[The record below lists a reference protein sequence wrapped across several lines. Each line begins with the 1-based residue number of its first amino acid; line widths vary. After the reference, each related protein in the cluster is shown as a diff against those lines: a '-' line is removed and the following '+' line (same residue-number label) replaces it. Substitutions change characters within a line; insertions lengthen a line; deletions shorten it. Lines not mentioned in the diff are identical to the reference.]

1 MTPTQPLSEQQ
12 CRVLQEHLPS
22 YHIRILTG
30 SDDVDKW
37 SDQSLWDAF
46 LAGVHVVVG
55 TPAVLADAL
64 THTFVRMSQLSLL
77 VFDEAHRTTKKHP
90 MNNIMRNFYYPA
102 KRKGEQ
108 VPHILGLSASPVM
121 KNNASESGLQ
131 AIESNLDATTITP
144 KRFRDDLE
152 IHVHKPTLTHVIYGD
167 ALPVDYSPAF
177 TALATEVQTY
187 DLGQD
192 PYVVSLQKQD
202 DMRAQRR
209 LTKVWIK
216 RKTYCTEQLD
226 GLLNRARHIREQLG
240 SAMTEWYICTCAR
253 RFLESKDHNLSL
265 MDDLETTEQ
274 EHMTTIMTRI
284 LSGSVDSNAAAP
296 IDTER
301 ISDKAKALLDV
312 LAESAVTDAQTIVFV
327 EQRAMVVALAF
338 LLRSILPASTSYDV
352 GTFVGTSS
360 FGFAN
365 RKTSLSDLVDHKTQ
379 DQDLQDFRSGAKNLI
394 IATTVLE
401 EGLDVP
407 ACNCVI
413 CFDLPKSLIS
423 FVQRRG
429 RARKADS
436 QYMLFISETDINTD
450 PTKFQK
456 LEEVMKEAY
465 MKEDREPSSVAGSEV
480 DDGTDDDTSN
490 IRYQVASSGALLTI
504 DDAKSH
510 LNHFCAVSTRHASR
524 YIDPRPEYQ
533 TDEEFTGQAKCWR
546 ASVTLP
552 SFVHKSIRTAQSS
565 LPWSSE
571 STAIKEAAFNA
582 YVALHQ
588 AGLVNDHLLPVVKD
602 YGRAPGQVHINQ
614 PSLVQVSAR
623 ESMWDVCRSVSHN
636 LTWHA
641 SEVILFLGEHAIV
654 TQELLLPF
662 ALTYHQTIWLH
673 WNDSITYKIVL
684 TPLHGSDLKN
694 QEQWEDTFSW
704 TSTVFHSIFALQSS
718 NDRDDLGFYLSPP
731 SDPLR
736 HSRAN
741 EYVGFE
747 DASKRLAAIDDYSK
761 AGLVRVNGQEN
772 RAYILQ
778 DVSEPPTNDQGTSG
792 SGKELTV
799 TPFPKRRDFLH
810 KPAMNDSI
818 NAAYTSTQSFPMAQ
832 CTISRVPAPYSLL
845 AAFIPSILH
854 QLDLTF
860 MAQTLNSL
868 VLHFKNPSL
877 VVRALCAPSANEQI
891 GDYNRLEY
899 LGDSILKVCTE
910 LQLVAQYPTWPEAYL
925 SAEKDRIV
933 RNDNLAKTALDIG
946 LDRFISTQSFTG
958 RKWQPQSL
966 AGPSSKTE
974 DVKRQMSSK
983 VLADVVEALIGA
995 AFLDGGLSKA
1005 YECIQTLLPRETWWD
1020 ADSQFDKILEETLE
1034 GPGPTPINLPLLEHL
1049 VGHTF
1054 TSLPLLLEAITHAS
1068 YPHTNQTSYERL
1080 EFLGDAVL
1088 DLIVTPKLYAH
1099 PRELRHWDLHRV
1111 HEALVN
1117 GSFLGFCC
1125 MNTSTAGEAKYDIV
1139 DVGAEKAPRPTE
1151 AKRYH
1156 LHDFIR
1162 SSSQL
1167 TAAKRTSLRRFA
1179 ELHTRI
1185 ASSLRESEIYP
1196 WPDLTAL
1203 QPEKFF
1209 SDIVEA
1215 ILGALYL
1222 DTRGDLEICEAFLEK
1237 LGVLPILRG
1246 ILEREVEAAFPKER
1260 VGILADRCEVFYEVG
1275 QPGEDGEGWACVVR
1289 VGEKEVV
1296 RVDGC
1301 GGREEAEVRAADRAA
1316 EVLVRELERD
1326 GVGWRKKRKLGI
1338 RGKGEMEA
1346 VGLMGEDA

>member
-102 KRKGEQ
+102 KQKGEQ

-152 IHVHKPTLTHVIYGD
+152 IHVHQPTLSHVIYGD
-167 ALPVDYSPAF
+167 ALPIDSSPAF
-177 TALATEVQTY
+177 HALATEIQTY

-202 DMRAQRR
+202 DIRAQRR

-253 RFLESKDHNLSL
+253 RFLESKDHDLSL

-284 LSGSVDSNAAAP
+284 LSGSEDSNAAAP

-312 LAESAVTDAQTIVFV
+312 LAENAVSDARTIVFV
-327 EQRAMVVALAF
+327 EQRAMVVALAY

-360 FGFAN
+360 FAN
-365 RKTSLSDLVDHKTQ
+365 RKASLSNLVDHKTP

-413 CFDLPKSLIS
+413 CFDLPKDLIS

-436 QYMLFISETDINTD
+436 QYMLFISETDLNTD
-450 PTKFQK
+450 PAKFPK
-456 LEEVMKEAY
+456 LEEVMKEAC

-480 DDGTDDDTSN
+480 EDGTHDDTSN
-490 IRYQVASSGALLTI
+490 IRYQLASSGALLTI

-533 TDEEFTGQAKCWR
+533 TNAEFTGKAKCWG

-552 SFVHKSIRTAQSS
+552 SFVHMSIRTAQSS

-588 AGLVNDHLLPVVKD
+588 AGLVNDNLLPVVKD

-614 PSLVQVSAR
+614 PSLVQVAAR
-623 ESMWDVCRSVSHN
+623 ESMWDVCRSVSHED

-641 SEVILFLGEHAIV
+641 FEITLFLGEQVIV

-662 ALTYHQTIWLH
+662 PLTDHQTIWLY
-673 WNDSITYKIVL
+673 WNDRITYEVVV
-684 TPLHGSDLKN
+684 TPSHGSVLKK
-694 QEQWEDTFSW
+694 QEQWEDTCGW
-704 TSTVFHSIFALQSS
+704 TSAVLRSIFALQTSS
-718 NDRDDLGFYLSPP
+718 ERNDLAFYLSPP
-731 SDPLR
+731 SDLLD
-736 HSRAN
+736 HSQAN
-741 EYVGFE
+741 ECAGSE
-747 DASKRLAAIDDYSK
+747 DASKRLANINDYSK

-778 DVSEPPTNDQGTSG
+778 DVEEPPTNDQGTSG
-792 SGKELTV
+792 SVKELTV
-799 TPFPKRRDFLH
+799 TPLPKRRDFLH
-810 KPAMNDSI
+810 KPAVNDNI
-818 NAAYTSTQSFPMAQ
+818 NAAYTSTQSFPMSQ
-832 CTISRVPAPYSLL
+832 CTINRVPAPYSLL
-845 AAFIPSILH
+845 AAFLPSILH
-854 QLDLTF
+854 QLDLTS
-860 MAQTLNSL
+860 MAQKLNSSA
-868 VLHFKNPSL
+868 LHLSNPSL
-877 VVRALCAPSANEQI
+877 VVKALCAPSASEQI

-925 SAEKDRIV
+925 SAEKDRVV
-933 RNDNLAKTALDIG
+933 RNDNLAKAALDIG

-958 RKWQPQSL
+958 RKWQPPSL
-966 AGPSSKTE
+966 TGLSSKME
-974 DVKRQMSSK
+974 GVKRQMSSK

-995 AFLDGGLSKA
+995 AFVDGGLSKA

-1020 ADSQFDKILEETLE
+1020 ADLQFDEILKETLE
-1034 GPGPTPINLPLLEHL
+1034 GPTPVNLPLLEQL

-1054 TSLPLLLEAITHAS
+1054 TFPSLLLEAITHAS

-1080 EFLGDAVL
+1080 EFLGDAIL

-1125 MNTSTAGEAKYDIV
+1125 MNTSTSGEARYDIV
-1139 DVGAEKAPRPTE
+1139 NVGAEKAPRPTK

-1162 SSSQL
+1162 ASSQL
-1167 TAAKRTSLRRFA
+1167 VSGKQASLRRFE

-1185 ASSLRESEIYP
+1185 ASSLQESDIYP

-1203 QPEKFF
+1203 QPEKFL

-1215 ILGALYL
+1215 VLGALYL
-1222 DTRGDLEICEAFLEK
+1222 DTRGDLAICEAFLEE

-1246 ILEREVEAAFPKER
+1246 ILERGVETAFPKER
-1260 VGILADRCEVFYEVG
+1260 VGILADRCEVLYEVG
-1275 QPGEDGEGWACVVR
+1275 RPGEDGEGWACVVR
-1289 VGEKEVV
+1289 VGEREVV

-1316 EVLVRELERD
+1316 EVLVKELERD